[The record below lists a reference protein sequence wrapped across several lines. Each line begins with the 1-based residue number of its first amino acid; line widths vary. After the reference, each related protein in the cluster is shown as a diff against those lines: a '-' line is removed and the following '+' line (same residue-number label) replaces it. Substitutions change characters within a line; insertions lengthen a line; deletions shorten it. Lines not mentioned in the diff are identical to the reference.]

1 MLSVYV
7 VLSGFLW
14 SEPLR
19 PDAICNLSTTF
30 LIVCNFFP
38 ALLYPSGCTFKV
50 ISHFLFSKLRR
61 IDYNPKISSVYIW
74 MNGGDNHS
82 LGVFFWIVC
91 IYVLYSCLLE
101 SLAFSPFHLFPDSLS
116 AASHSALYC
125 WKPVSLRGCRLAWKH
140 KRGVG
145 VVAAERD
152 GCNNPCGGSTHVLN
166 YCHKCSPIMLRQAH
180 LEPRL
185 AFFFSRYIIAP
196 WPRASNN

>member
-19 PDAICNLSTTF
+19 PDVICNLSTTF

-38 ALLYPSGCTFKV
+38 ALLHPSGCTFKV

-74 MNGGDNHS
+74 MDGGDNHS

-91 IYVLYSCLLE
+91 IYVLYSCLLD
-101 SLAFSPFHLFPDSLS
+101 SLAFSPFHLFP
-116 AASHSALYC
+116 
-125 WKPVSLRGCRLAWKH
+125 RLA
-140 KRGVG
+140 VCC
-145 VVAAERD
+145 VSFCA
-152 GCNNPCGGSTHVLN
+152 L
-166 YCHKCSPIMLRQAH
+166 L
-180 LEPRL
+180 LE
-185 AFFFSRYIIAP
+185 
-196 WPRASNN
+196 ASEFTGLPASLKT